1 MTKTAPQT
9 SSKAKRESIFRD
21 FMTLTAGKGFSVE
34 IATAAIAEER
44 GTTVE
49 VVTDSLNRTLIGR

>member
-21 FMTLTAGKGFSVE
+21 FMTLTTGKGFSVE
-34 IATAAIAEER
+34 IATAAIAADAEPR
-44 GTTVE
+44 RQDHRAG
-49 VVTDSLNRTLIGR
+49 DGRP